1 MGDLVLETAHR
12 DPLAADLR
20 VVQKPEREIS
30 TWPPTQ
36 PATSGWRVAMRHWS
50 CRYSQVS
57 GRPRLRRRRMPPPM
71 NTPQAT
77 PRTIESAPCREA
89 VCHDGSN
96 PVVGGSFNKNISH

>member
-57 GRPRLRRRRMPPPM
+57 GRPRWRRRKMPPPM
-71 NTPQAT
+71 TTPKAT
-77 PRTIESAPCREA
+77 PSTPNVGARAIVRTHPDSETGNGAGRER
-89 VCHDGSN
+89 G
-96 PVVGGSFNKNISH
+96 